1 MKEWI
6 AQNKR
11 FTIVLAV
18 EMLFVFIM
26 LLVAFRKPA
35 AYTLDNTNISIVKDE
50 VFLENDGSYHV
61 TGAQMGEQS
70 SEEVLRSAPFA
81 LPHGMYEVVVSYESV
96 FGKESTCEDYT
107 GSVQITSQK
116 HRAGFQ
122 CNEIWL
128 QDIKTSM
135 TDRLWVRSFN
145 GVKDLEVHVLFGGV
159 GELRLST
166 IEIRELSLW
175 RFVCLFGWILLFA
188 VADVGYQYFFTR
200 NNYANKQIVIGLGL
214 TIFFSSLPL
223 FTDFLYWGHDMDFHT
238 ARIWSLAE
246 GIKNGHWIVPIQTE
260 MVNGYGYATPLFYS
274 QLFLYIPAFLYC
286 LGVPLQVSYQIYAI
300 LINAASCLICFYC
313 IKELFRNKRFA
324 LFGAVLYTLS
334 SYRLADVYT
343 RASVG
348 EYTAMAFLP
357 LVLYGFARV
366 YMAEEKKITWRDY
379 MPIVIGLTGIIR
391 CHILTCELTALCILL
406 FCLLTIKKTFRPQRF
421 LALVCAALI
430 TFAVNAAFLIPFL
443 SSMTMNLNVKA
454 NQVNQIQE
462 QGTYLVQALGL
473 FMTATGGSV
482 KGTLDEMPMS
492 VGFSLIIGIGI
503 VLYCCAKKY
512 DWEIERDKMLQ
523 FGTYCAGFAVLS
535 ILFSLRFMP
544 WDSIRNI
551 SGMIAKVLCMIQY
564 PWRYYAFAT
573 VFGVFAAVTG
583 VKVISEY
590 KGSVTVKLCCGI
602 MLLFTVLNAGLFF
615 RDFANEAKTITAY
628 GAMPTEIGY
637 GEYLPTGTV
646 IEELKVRKIAT
657 DEASV
662 TVSGYQYI
670 DGITTFSCKNQSK
683 EEKVVEIPLLNY
695 DYYHAYDK
703 NSGQEF
709 AICNGHNNYVNI
721 VISPQYE
728 GEIEVRYV
736 IPLLWKVGYLLS
748 VLSIAGLIIM
758 IGVTHWKERRKKNS
772 GL

>member
-6 AQNKR
+6 AQNKGY
-11 FTIVLAV
+11 TIVLAV
-18 EMLFVFIM
+18 EMLFVLIM
-26 LLVAFRKPA
+26 LLVAFRKPT
-35 AYTLDNTNISIVKDE
+35 AYTLDNTNITILDDE
-50 VFLENDGSYHV
+50 VLLENDGSYHV
-61 TGAQMGEQS
+61 IGTRMGEQS
-70 SEEVLRSAPFA
+70 SQEVLRSVPFA
-81 LPHGMYEVVVSYESV
+81 LPHGMYEVVVSYESI

-122 CNEIWL
+122 CSEILL

-145 GVKDLEVHVLFGGV
+145 GVKDLEVHVLFSGV
-159 GELRLST
+159 GELRLSA
-166 IEIRELSLW
+166 IEIKELSLW

-188 VADVGYQYFFTR
+188 VADVGYRYFFTR
-200 NNYANKQIVIGLGL
+200 NNYANKQIVIVLGL

-223 FTDFLYWGHDMDFHT
+223 FMDFLYWGHDMDFHT

-274 QLFLYIPAFLYC
+274 QLFLYIPALIYC
-286 LGVPLQVSYQIYAI
+286 LGAPLQVSYQIYAI

-324 LFGAVLYTLS
+324 LFGAILYTLS
-334 SYRLADVYT
+334 AYRLADVYT

-366 YMAEEKKITWRDY
+366 YMTEEKKITWRDY

-406 FCLLTIKKTFRPQRF
+406 FCLLTIKKTFQPQRF
-421 LALVCAALI
+421 LALVRAALI
-430 TFAVNAAFLIPFL
+430 MFAVNAAFLIPFL

-503 VLYCCAKKY
+503 LLYCCAKRY
-512 DWEIERDKMLQ
+512 DWEIERDKMLR

-551 SGMIAKVLCMIQY
+551 SGIIAKMLCMIQY

-602 MLLFTVLNAGLFF
+602 MLLFTMLNAGMFF
-615 RDFANEAKTITAY
+615 RDFTNEAKTVTVY

-646 IEELKVRKIAT
+646 MEELKVRRVVT
-657 DEASV
+657 DETSV
-662 TVSGYQYI
+662 TVSGYQYK
-670 DGITTFSCKNQSK
+670 DGVTTFSCKNESK

-695 DYYHAYDK
+695 DHYHAYDK

-709 AICNGHNNYVNI
+709 PIRNGHNNYVNI

-728 GEIEVRYV
+728 GEIEIRYV
-736 IPLLWKVGYLLS
+736 IPFLWKVGYLLS
-748 VLSIAGLIIM
+748 TVSVIGVIAIAGIAR
-758 IGVTHWKERRKKNS
+758 WKRRKA
-772 GL
+772 

>member
-6 AQNKR
+6 AQNKGY
-11 FTIVLAV
+11 TIVLAV
-18 EMLFVFIM
+18 EMLFVLIM
-26 LLVAFRKPA
+26 LLVAFRKPT
-35 AYTLDNTNISIVKDE
+35 AYTLDNTNITILDDE
-50 VFLENDGSYHV
+50 VLLENDGSYHV
-61 TGAQMGEQS
+61 IGTRMGEQS
-70 SEEVLRSAPFA
+70 SQEVLRSVPFA
-81 LPHGMYEVVVSYESV
+81 LPHGMYEVVVSYESI

-122 CNEIWL
+122 CSEILL

-145 GVKDLEVHVLFGGV
+145 GVKDLEVHVLFSGV
-159 GELRLST
+159 GELRLSA
-166 IEIRELSLW
+166 IEIKELSLW

-188 VADVGYQYFFTR
+188 VADVGYRYFFTR
-200 NNYANKQIVIGLGL
+200 NNYANKQIVIVLGL

-223 FTDFLYWGHDMDFHT
+223 FMDFLYWGHDMDFHT

-274 QLFLYIPAFLYC
+274 QLFLYIPALIYC
-286 LGVPLQVSYQIYAI
+286 LGAPLQVSYQIYAI

-324 LFGAVLYTLS
+324 LFGAILYTLS
-334 SYRLADVYT
+334 AYRLADVYT

-366 YMAEEKKITWRDY
+366 YMTEEKKITWHDY

-406 FCLLTIKKTFRPQRF
+406 FCLLTIKKTFQPQRF
-421 LALVCAALI
+421 LALVRAALI

-503 VLYCCAKKY
+503 LLYCCAKRY
-512 DWEIERDKMLQ
+512 DWEIERDKMLR

-551 SGMIAKVLCMIQY
+551 SGIIAKMLCMIQY

-602 MLLFTVLNAGLFF
+602 MLLFTMLNAGMFF
-615 RDFANEAKTITAY
+615 RDFTNEAKTVTVY

-646 IEELKVRKIAT
+646 MEELKVRRVVT
-657 DEASV
+657 DETSV
-662 TVSGYQYI
+662 TVSGYQYK
-670 DGITTFSCKNQSK
+670 DGVTTFSCKNESK

-695 DYYHAYDK
+695 DHYHAYDK

-709 AICNGHNNYVNI
+709 PIRNGHNNYVNI

-728 GEIEVRYV
+728 GEIEIRYV
-736 IPLLWKVGYLLS
+736 IPFLWKVGYLLS
-748 VLSIAGLIIM
+748 TVSVIGVIAIAGIAR
-758 IGVTHWKERRKKNS
+758 WKRRKA
-772 GL
+772 

>member
-6 AQNKR
+6 AQNKGY
-11 FTIVLAV
+11 TIVLAV
-18 EMLFVFIM
+18 EMLFVLIM
-26 LLVAFRKPA
+26 LLVAFRKPT
-35 AYTLDNTNISIVKDE
+35 AYILDNTNITILDDE
-50 VFLENDGSYHV
+50 VLLENDGSYHV
-61 TGAQMGEQS
+61 IGTRMGEQS
-70 SEEVLRSAPFA
+70 SQEVLRSVPFA
-81 LPHGMYEVVVSYESV
+81 LPHGMYEVVVSYESI

-122 CNEIWL
+122 CSEILL

-145 GVKDLEVHVLFGGV
+145 GVKDLEVHVLFSGV
-159 GELRLST
+159 GELRLSA
-166 IEIRELSLW
+166 IEIKELSLW

-188 VADVGYQYFFTR
+188 VADVGYRYFFTR
-200 NNYANKQIVIGLGL
+200 NNYANKQIVIVLGL

-223 FTDFLYWGHDMDFHT
+223 FMDFLYWGHDMDFHT

-274 QLFLYIPAFLYC
+274 QLFLYIPALIYC
-286 LGVPLQVSYQIYAI
+286 LGAPLQVSYQIYAI

-324 LFGAVLYTLS
+324 LFGAILYTLS
-334 SYRLADVYT
+334 AYRLADVYT

-366 YMAEEKKITWRDY
+366 YMTEEKKITWRDY

-406 FCLLTIKKTFRPQRF
+406 FCLLTIKKTFQPQRF
-421 LALVCAALI
+421 LALVRAALI
-430 TFAVNAAFLIPFL
+430 MFAVNAAFLIPFL

-503 VLYCCAKKY
+503 LLYCCAKRY
-512 DWEIERDKMLQ
+512 DWEIERDKMLR

-551 SGMIAKVLCMIQY
+551 SGIIAKMLCMIQY

-602 MLLFTVLNAGLFF
+602 MLLFTMLNAGMFF
-615 RDFANEAKTITAY
+615 RDFTNEAKTVTVY

-646 IEELKVRKIAT
+646 MEELKVRRVVT
-657 DEASV
+657 DETSV
-662 TVSGYQYI
+662 TVSGYQYK
-670 DGITTFSCKNQSK
+670 DGVTTFSCKNESK

-695 DYYHAYDK
+695 DHYHAYDK

-709 AICNGHNNYVNI
+709 PIRNGHNNYVNI

-728 GEIEVRYV
+728 GEIEIRYV
-736 IPLLWKVGYLLS
+736 IPFLWKVGYLLS
-748 VLSIAGLIIM
+748 TVSVIGVIAIAGIAR
-758 IGVTHWKERRKKNS
+758 WKRRKA
-772 GL
+772 

>member
-6 AQNKR
+6 AQNKG
-11 FTIVLAV
+11 FTIVLAM
-18 EMLFVFIM
+18 EILFCLIM
-26 LLVAFRKPA
+26 LLAAFRKPTVYA
-35 AYTLDNTNISIVKDE
+35 FDNTNMSILKDE
-50 VFLENDGSYHV
+50 VLQKNDGSYLI
-61 TGAQMGEQS
+61 TGTHTEGQPLQ
-70 SEEVLRSAPFA
+70 EVLQSVPFA
-81 LPHGMYEVVVSYESV
+81 LPHGMYEIMISYKSI
-96 FGKESTCEDYT
+96 FGIESTDEDYT
-107 GSVQITSQK
+107 GIVQITSQK

-122 CNEIWL
+122 CSEIL
-128 QDIKTSM
+128 LKDAKTSM

-145 GVKDLEVHVLFGGV
+145 GVKDLEVQVLFGGV

-175 RFVCLFGWILLFA
+175 RFVCLFGWLLLFA
-188 VADVGYQYFFTR
+188 VADVGYRYFFTR

-274 QLFLYIPAFLYC
+274 QLFLYIPAFIYC
-286 LGVPLQVSYQIYAI
+286 LGAPLQVSYQIYAI

-324 LFGAVLYTLS
+324 LFGAILYTLS
-334 SYRLADVYT
+334 AYRLADVYT

-366 YMAEEKKITWRDY
+366 YMTEEKKITWCDY

-406 FCLLTIKKTFRPQRF
+406 FCLITIKKTFQPQRF
-421 LALVCAALI
+421 LALLRAALI
-430 TFAVNAAFLIPFL
+430 TLAVNAAFLIPFL

-492 VGFSLIIGIGI
+492 VGFALIIGIGI
-503 VLYCCAKKY
+503 LLYCCAKKY
-512 DWEIERDKMLQ
+512 DWEMERDKILQ
-523 FGTYCAGFAVLS
+523 FGAYCAGFAVLS
-535 ILFSLRFMP
+535 ILFSLRFMQ

-573 VFGVFAAVTG
+573 VFGVFAAVAG
-583 VKVISEY
+583 VRVISEH

-602 MLLFTVLNAGLFF
+602 MLLFTVLNAGMFF
-615 RDFANEAKTITAY
+615 RDFADEAKTITVY

-646 IEELKVRKIAT
+646 MQELKVRKVIT

-662 TVSGYQYI
+662 TISGYQYK
-670 DGITTFSCKNQSK
+670 DGVTTFSCKNQSG
-683 EEKVVEIPLLNY
+683 EEQTVEIPLLNY
-695 DYYHAYDK
+695 DHYHAYDK
-703 NSGQEF
+703 NNGQEF
-709 AICNGHNNYVNI
+709 AIRNGHNNYVSI
-721 VISPQYE
+721 VIGPQYE

-736 IPLLWKVGYLLS
+736 IPFLWKVGY
-748 VLSIAGLIIM
+748 IISTVSM
-758 IGVTHWKERRKKNS
+758 IGVIAIAGIDRWKRKKA
-772 GL
+772 

>member
-6 AQNKR
+6 AQKKGY
-11 FTIVLAV
+11 TIVLAV
-18 EMLFVFIM
+18 EMLFVLIM
-26 LLVAFRKPA
+26 LLVAFRKPT
-35 AYTLDNTNISIVKDE
+35 AYTLDNTNITILDDE
-50 VFLENDGSYHV
+50 VLLENDGSYHV
-61 TGAQMGEQS
+61 IGTRMGEQS
-70 SEEVLRSAPFA
+70 SQEVLRSVPFA
-81 LPHGMYEVVVSYESV
+81 LPHGMYEVVVSYESI

-122 CNEIWL
+122 CSEILL

-145 GVKDLEVHVLFGGV
+145 GVKDLEVHVLFSGV
-159 GELRLST
+159 GELRLSA
-166 IEIRELSLW
+166 IEIKELSLW

-188 VADVGYQYFFTR
+188 VADVGYRYFFTR
-200 NNYANKQIVIGLGL
+200 NNYANKQIVIVLGL

-223 FTDFLYWGHDMDFHT
+223 FMDFLYWGHDMDFHT

-274 QLFLYIPAFLYC
+274 QLFLYIPALIYC
-286 LGVPLQVSYQIYAI
+286 LGAPLQVSYQIYAI

-324 LFGAVLYTLS
+324 LFGAILYTLS
-334 SYRLADVYT
+334 AYRLADVYT

-366 YMAEEKKITWRDY
+366 YMTEEKKITWHDY

-406 FCLLTIKKTFRPQRF
+406 FCLLTIKKTFQPQRF
-421 LALVCAALI
+421 LALVRAALI

-503 VLYCCAKKY
+503 LLYCCAKRY
-512 DWEIERDKMLQ
+512 DWEIERDKMLR

-551 SGMIAKVLCMIQY
+551 SGIIAKMLCMIQY

-602 MLLFTVLNAGLFF
+602 MLLFTMLNAGMFF
-615 RDFANEAKTITAY
+615 RDFTNEAKTVTVY

-646 IEELKVRKIAT
+646 MEELKVRRVVT
-657 DEASV
+657 DETSV
-662 TVSGYQYI
+662 TVSGYQYK
-670 DGITTFSCKNQSK
+670 DGVTTFSCKNESK

-695 DYYHAYDK
+695 DHYHAYDK

-709 AICNGHNNYVNI
+709 PIRNGHNNYVNI

-728 GEIEVRYV
+728 GEIEIRYV
-736 IPLLWKVGYLLS
+736 IPFLWKVGYLLS
-748 VLSIAGLIIM
+748 TVSVIGVIAIAGIAR
-758 IGVTHWKERRKKNS
+758 WKRRKA
-772 GL
+772 

>member
-6 AQNKR
+6 AQNKGY
-11 FTIVLAV
+11 TIVLAV
-18 EMLFVFIM
+18 EMLFVLIM
-26 LLVAFRKPA
+26 LLVAFRKPT
-35 AYTLDNTNISIVKDE
+35 AYTLDNTNITILDDE
-50 VFLENDGSYHV
+50 VLLENDGSYHV
-61 TGAQMGEQS
+61 IGTRMGEQS
-70 SEEVLRSAPFA
+70 SQEVLRSVPFA
-81 LPHGMYEVVVSYESV
+81 LPHGMYEVVVSYESI

-122 CNEIWL
+122 CSEILL

-145 GVKDLEVHVLFGGV
+145 GVKDLEVHVLFSGV
-159 GELRLST
+159 GELRLSA
-166 IEIRELSLW
+166 IEIKELSLW

-188 VADVGYQYFFTR
+188 VADVGYRYFFTR
-200 NNYANKQIVIGLGL
+200 NNYANKQIVIVLGL

-223 FTDFLYWGHDMDFHT
+223 FMDFLYWGHDMDFHT

-274 QLFLYIPAFLYC
+274 QLFLYIPALIYC
-286 LGVPLQVSYQIYAI
+286 LGAPLQVSYQIYAI

-324 LFGAVLYTLS
+324 LFGAILYTLS
-334 SYRLADVYT
+334 AYRLADVYT

-366 YMAEEKKITWRDY
+366 YMTEEKKITWRDY

-406 FCLLTIKKTFRPQRF
+406 FCLLTIKKTFQPQRF
-421 LALVCAALI
+421 LALVRAALI

-503 VLYCCAKKY
+503 LLYCCAKRY
-512 DWEIERDKMLQ
+512 DWEIERDKMLR

-551 SGMIAKVLCMIQY
+551 SGIIAKMLCMIQY

-602 MLLFTVLNAGLFF
+602 MLLFTMLNAGMFF
-615 RDFANEAKTITAY
+615 RDFANEAKTITVY

-646 IEELKVRKIAT
+646 IEELKVRKVVT
-657 DEASV
+657 DETSV
-662 TVSGYQYI
+662 MVSGYQYI
-670 DGITTFSCKNQSK
+670 DGVTTFSCKNESK

-695 DYYHAYDK
+695 DHYHAYDK

-709 AICNGHNNYVNI
+709 PIRNGHNNYVNI

-728 GEIEVRYV
+728 GEIEIRYV
-736 IPLLWKVGYLLS
+736 IPFLWKVGYLLS
-748 VLSIAGLIIM
+748 TVSVIGVIAIAGIAR
-758 IGVTHWKERRKKNS
+758 WKRRKA
-772 GL
+772 

>member
-6 AQNKR
+6 AQNKGY
-11 FTIVLAV
+11 TIVLAV
-18 EMLFVFIM
+18 EMLFVLIM
-26 LLVAFRKPA
+26 LLVAFRKPT
-35 AYTLDNTNISIVKDE
+35 AYILDNTNITILDDE
-50 VFLENDGSYHV
+50 VLLENDGSYHV
-61 TGAQMGEQS
+61 IGTRMGKQS
-70 SEEVLRSAPFA
+70 SQEVLRSVPFA
-81 LPHGMYEVVVSYESV
+81 LPHGMYEVVVSYESI

-122 CNEIWL
+122 CSEILL

-135 TDRLWVRSFN
+135 TDRLWVRSFD
-145 GVKDLEVHVLFGGV
+145 GVKDLEVHVLFSGV
-159 GELRLST
+159 GELRLSA
-166 IEIRELSLW
+166 IEIKELSLW

-188 VADVGYQYFFTR
+188 VADVGYRYFFTR
-200 NNYANKQIVIGLGL
+200 NNYANKQIVIVLGL

-223 FTDFLYWGHDMDFHT
+223 FMDFLYWGHDMDFHT

-274 QLFLYIPAFLYC
+274 QLFLYIPALIYC
-286 LGVPLQVSYQIYAI
+286 LGAPLQVSYQIYAI

-324 LFGAVLYTLS
+324 LFGAILYTLS
-334 SYRLADVYT
+334 AYRLADVYT

-366 YMAEEKKITWRDY
+366 YMTEEKKITWHDY

-406 FCLLTIKKTFRPQRF
+406 FCLLTIKKTFQPQRF
-421 LALVCAALI
+421 LALVRAALI

-503 VLYCCAKKY
+503 LLYCCAKRY
-512 DWEIERDKMLQ
+512 DWEIERDKMLR

-551 SGMIAKVLCMIQY
+551 SGIIAKMLCMIQY

-573 VFGVFAAVTG
+573 VFGVFAAVAG
-583 VKVISEY
+583 IKVISEY

-602 MLLFTVLNAGLFF
+602 MLLFTMLNAGMFF
-615 RDFANEAKTITAY
+615 RDFTNEAKTVTVY

-646 IEELKVRKIAT
+646 MEELKVRRVVT
-657 DEASV
+657 DETSV
-662 TVSGYQYI
+662 TVSGYQYK
-670 DGITTFSCKNQSK
+670 DGVTTFSCKNESK

-695 DYYHAYDK
+695 DHYHAYDK

-709 AICNGHNNYVNI
+709 PIRNGHNNYVNI

-728 GEIEVRYV
+728 GEIEIRYV
-736 IPLLWKVGYLLS
+736 IPFLWKVGYLLS
-748 VLSIAGLIIM
+748 TVSVIGVIAIAGIAR
-758 IGVTHWKERRKKNS
+758 WKRRKA
-772 GL
+772 

>member
-6 AQNKR
+6 AQNKGY
-11 FTIVLAV
+11 TIVLAV
-18 EMLFVFIM
+18 EMLFVLIM
-26 LLVAFRKPA
+26 LLVAFRKPT
-35 AYTLDNTNISIVKDE
+35 AYTLDNTNITILDDE
-50 VFLENDGSYHV
+50 VLLENDGSYHV
-61 TGAQMGEQS
+61 IGTRMGEQS
-70 SEEVLRSAPFA
+70 SQEVLRSVPFA
-81 LPHGMYEVVVSYESV
+81 LPHGMYEVVVSYESI

-122 CNEIWL
+122 CSEILL

-145 GVKDLEVHVLFGGV
+145 GVKDLEVHVLFSGV
-159 GELRLST
+159 GELRLSA
-166 IEIRELSLW
+166 IEIKELSLW

-188 VADVGYQYFFTR
+188 VADVGYRYFFTR
-200 NNYANKQIVIGLGL
+200 NNYANKQIVIVLGL

-223 FTDFLYWGHDMDFHT
+223 FMDFLYWGHDMDFHT

-274 QLFLYIPAFLYC
+274 QLFLYIPALIYC
-286 LGVPLQVSYQIYAI
+286 LGAPLQVSYQIYAI

-324 LFGAVLYTLS
+324 LFGAILYTLS
-334 SYRLADVYT
+334 AYRLADVYT

-366 YMAEEKKITWRDY
+366 YMTEEKKITWHDY

-406 FCLLTIKKTFRPQRF
+406 FCLLTIKKTFQPQRF
-421 LALVCAALI
+421 LALVRAALI

-503 VLYCCAKKY
+503 LLYCCAKRY
-512 DWEIERDKMLQ
+512 DWEIERDKMLR

-551 SGMIAKVLCMIQY
+551 SGIIAKMLCMIQY

-602 MLLFTVLNAGLFF
+602 MLLFTMLNAGMFF
-615 RDFANEAKTITAY
+615 RDFANEAKTITVY

-646 IEELKVRKIAT
+646 MEELKVRKIVT
-657 DEASV
+657 DETSV

-670 DGITTFSCKNQSK
+670 DGVTTFSCKNESK

-695 DYYHAYDK
+695 DHYHAYDK

-709 AICNGHNNYVNI
+709 PIRNGHNNYVNI

-728 GEIEVRYV
+728 GEIEIRYV
-736 IPLLWKVGYLLS
+736 IPFLWKVGYLLS
-748 VLSIAGLIIM
+748 TVSVIGVIAIAGIAR
-758 IGVTHWKERRKKNS
+758 WKRRKA
-772 GL
+772 